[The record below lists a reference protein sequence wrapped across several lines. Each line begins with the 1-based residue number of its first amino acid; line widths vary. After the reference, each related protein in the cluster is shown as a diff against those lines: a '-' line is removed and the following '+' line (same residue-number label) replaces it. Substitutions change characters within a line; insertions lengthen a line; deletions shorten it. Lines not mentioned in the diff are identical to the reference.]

1 MPSGGPRPNS
11 GRKKGSLN
19 RKTREIAVR
28 AAETGM
34 TPLEVMI
41 AVMRELW
48 EVGTKEAHLQAAKV
62 AKDAAPYMHPA
73 LASVKHSGGLSV
85 RRANEMSDDE
95 LAALAAG
102 SGGHVDPAPLDPQVL
117 N

>member
-1 MPSGGPRPNS
+1 MAKGQKTGGRV
-11 GRKKGSLN
+11 KGVPN
-19 RKTREIAVR
+19 RKTAALIARVE
-28 AAETGM
+28 ATGL
-34 TPLEVMI
+34 TPLDVMLG
-41 AVMRELW
+41 VMRELW
-48 EVGTKEAHLQAAKV
+48 DKGTAEAHLQAAKV
-62 AKDAAPYMHPA
+62 AKDAAPYIHPA

>member
-1 MPSGGPRPNS
+1 MPRGGSRKGS
-11 GRKKGSLN
+11 GRKPGYLTQRTQRIAEKVLGEGLTPLDVMLMAM
-19 RKTREIAVR
+19 REFWEAGTRESKTLAC
-28 AAETGM
+28 
-34 TPLEVMI
+34 
-41 AVMRELW
+41 
-48 EVGTKEAHLQAAKV
+48 KV
-62 AKDAAPYMHPA
+62 AKDCAPYIHPA

>member
-1 MPSGGPRPNS
+1 MPRGGSRKGS
-11 GRKKGSLN
+11 GRKPGYLTQ
-19 RKTREIAVR
+19 RTQRV
-28 AAETGM
+28 AEKVLGEGL
-34 TPLEVMI
+34 TPLEVMLR
-41 AVMRELW
+41 VMRELW
-48 EVGTKEAHLQAAKV
+48 EVGTKDAHLQAAKV
-62 AKDAAPYMHPA
+62 AKDCAPYVHPA

>member
-1 MPSGGPRPNS
+1 
-11 GRKKGSLN
+11 
-19 RKTREIAVR
+19 
-28 AAETGM
+28 
-34 TPLEVMI
+34 
-41 AVMRELW
+41 
-48 EVGTKEAHLQAAKV
+48 
-62 AKDAAPYMHPA
+62 
-73 LASVKHSGGLSV
+73 V

>member
-1 MPSGGPRPNS
+1 MAKGKKTGGRPKGGLN
-11 GRKKGSLN
+11 KKTQAL
-19 RKTREIAVR
+19 IARVE
-28 AAETGM
+28 ATGL
-34 TPLEVMI
+34 TPLDVMLG
-41 AVMRELW
+41 VMRELW
-48 EVGTKEAHLQAAKV
+48 DKGTAEAHLQAAKV
-62 AKDAAPYMHPA
+62 AKDAAPYIHPA